1 MAVLQSE
8 DRSPAV
14 LATII
19 SKRGSSPRAAGTR
32 MLVEEGGVIT
42 GTIGGGCAEATV
54 ILYAAEVLRNL
65 ESKEK
70 HEAVNPVIMNVDM
83 TGKDVAESGMIC
95 GGAIEVLLEV
105 V

>member
-1 MAVLQSE
+1 MKALMSDE
-8 DRSPAV
+8 RGPAV
-14 LATII
+14 LATIV
-19 SKRGSSPRAAGTR
+19 SKQGSSPRAAGTR

-65 ESKEK
+65 EGKEK
-70 HEAVNPVIMNVDM
+70 HEDANPVIMNVDM
-83 TGKDVAESGMIC
+83 TGEDVAESGMIC

>member
-1 MAVLQSE
+1 
-8 DRSPAV
+8 
-14 LATII
+14 
-19 SKRGSSPRAAGTR
+19 